1 MMWWAGH
8 LCAVLAVV
16 CLAFGLLV
24 CSATPAREGAPVSVL
39 GLRETLHHTLTDC
52 LPYNSL

>member
-52 LPYNSL
+52 LPYYSL